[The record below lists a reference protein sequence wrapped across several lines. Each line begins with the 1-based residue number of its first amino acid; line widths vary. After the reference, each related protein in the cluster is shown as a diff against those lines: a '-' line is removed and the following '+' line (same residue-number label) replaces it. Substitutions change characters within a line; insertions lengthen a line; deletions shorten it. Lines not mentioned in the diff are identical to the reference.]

1 RDTLVS
7 EALVAPLQ
15 TATGLLLRLSS
26 FCSWR
31 CRLSAL
37 VGLAT
42 FDVMGSATCYR
53 EGFSFLQLKP
63 RPRIGFTIRS
73 SVEGVNP
80 QPTPKFTSH
89 CGAMFKSTQGK
100 ICCCWSLRG
109 SGFPMGP
116 SDP

>member
-1 RDTLVS
+1 LLPLMRAAQRPSGFAPTRWCQRLLSLRSKPLKGCSFADHPSAPDARGSAPLGLRRDTLVS

-53 EGFSFLQLKP
+53 EGFSFL
-63 RPRIGFTIRS
+63 
-73 SVEGVNP
+73 
-80 QPTPKFTSH
+80 
-89 CGAMFKSTQGK
+89 
-100 ICCCWSLRG
+100 
-109 SGFPMGP
+109 
-116 SDP
+116 